1 MFIYDFL
8 MLDGKRFWAVVD
20 SVTPYKRL
28 ADFAKAT
35 GMAYNTVR
43 QQRVDGTLPKAED
56 LYNIS
61 KALHRSMEFLLT
73 GKDESAYSQRVDKIA
88 WHCQNIASDDDL
100 FLIEKILGIRS
111 DFKVVPKEE
120 PAAEKTTSRSTIA

>member
-1 MFIYDFL
+1 
-8 MLDGKRFWAVVD
+8 MLNGKQFWAVVD

-73 GKDESAYSQRVDKIA
+73 GEEKPVFSERVDKIA
-88 WHCQNIASDDDL
+88 WHCQNIASDEDL
-100 FLIEKILGIRS
+100 FIIEKLLGIRS
-111 DFKVVPKEE
+111 DYEIVEKKEKS
-120 PAAEKTTSRSTIA
+120 AGTVTA

>member
-8 MLDGKRFWAVVD
+8 MLNGKQFWAVVD

-73 GKDESAYSQRVDKIA
+73 GEEKPVFSERVDKIA
-88 WHCQNIASDDDL
+88 WHCQNIASDEDL
-100 FLIEKILGIRS
+100 FIIEKLLGIRS
-111 DFKVVPKEE
+111 DYEIVEKKEKS
-120 PAAEKTTSRSTIA
+120 AGTVTA

>member
-1 MFIYDFL
+1 
-8 MLDGKRFWAVVD
+8 MLDGKRFWAIVD

-28 ADFAKAT
+28 ADFAEAT

-61 KALHRSMEFLLT
+61 RVLHKSMEFLLT
-73 GKDESAYSQRVDKIA
+73 GEERPIFSERVDRIA
-88 WHCQNIASDDDL
+88 WHCQNIASSDDL
-100 FLIEKILGIRS
+100 FIIEKLLGIRS
-111 DFKVVPKEE
+111 DYEIIEKKEGKSSGTVT
-120 PAAEKTTSRSTIA
+120 A